1 MGGSFGR
8 VYCGTRR
15 GSPGDGVK
23 GTTSRGRTRQKLRRL
38 AARARGG
45 ARLGLLPILAAL
57 LVVAV
62 AAGAWLWSG
71 GGTPFAG
78 ERASSSR
85 TAKPPPEPI
94 RLDELQPP
102 PRRRSGES
110 KRTGSAEVP
119 RVIGVGT
126 DQFAAQATDAPIVAT
141 DADAPIVAT
150 DADSPTAGI
159 ASDEEIRRNLE
170 ILERENRRIERALAN
185 LGGSGIG
192 TGKLIWPARGPI
204 TSPFGQRWGRLHAGI
219 DIGVPSGTPV
229 RAADTGRVV
238 LSGPSGGYGN
248 YMCIQHT
255 RTLSTCYAHNS
266 RLGAR
271 KGDRVRQGQVIARSG
286 NTGNSTGPHLH
297 FETRI
302 NGKPV
307 NPMRFL

>member
-1 MGGSFGR
+1 ME
-8 VYCGTRR
+8 
-15 GSPGDGVK
+15 
-23 GTTSRGRTRQKLRRL
+23 GTTSRETRQKLRRL
-38 AARARGG
+38 ANRVRGHG
-45 ARLGLLPILAAL
+45 AALGLVSGVAA

-62 AAGAWLWSG
+62 AAAAWLLSG
-71 GGTPFAG
+71 GEPPFAG
-78 ERASSSR
+78 ERASSTRSAER
-85 TAKPPPEPI
+85 PSPEPI
-94 RLDELQPP
+94 RLDQLPS
-102 PRRRSGES
+102 PRRGRSGGS
-110 KRTGSAEVP
+110 DRNGSAEVP

-126 DQFAAQATDAPIVAT
+126 DEFVATEQATAS
-141 DADAPIVAT
+141 DAPIVAT

-170 ILERENRRIERALAN
+170 ILERENRRIERLLAR

-192 TGKLIWPARGPI
+192 TGKLIWPVRGPL

-229 RAADTGRVV
+229 RAADAGRVV

-255 RTLSTCYAHNS
+255 RSLSTCYAHNS

-297 FETRI
+297 FETRV
-302 NGKPV
+302 NGKAV